1 MKFQAST
8 LAALVAIPA
17 VSATL
22 GWPWINPPNGIGHGG
37 KQKDNDL
44 LHTLAVKAG
53 KKYFGTATDNGEL
66 NNKDY
71 TDILN
76 NRKQFGQLTPSNGQK
91 WMYIEPEQ
99 NVFNFTNGEV
109 VGNLAKK
116 NGQILRCHTLVWH
129 SQLPEWVEFG
139 NWTKETL
146 SAVVVNHITKVL
158 TQWKGKCYAWD
169 VVNEAFND
177 DGTFRETVFY
187 NVLGEDYFAL
197 AFKTA
202 AKIDPS
208 AKLYI
213 NDYNLEARSDKT
225 RAVQKLVRSLK
236 KQNVRI
242 DGVGAQ
248 AHLVV
253 GSTPTLAEQ
262 IQNLQDFVATGVEVA
277 QTELDIR
284 LELPVNATN
293 LAQQSIDYENTVGAC
308 VAVKGCVGTTI
319 WDFYDPY
326 SWVPSVFDGEGA
338 ATLYFEDFTKHPAY
352 WGVVRA
358 LASGAKHPH
367 WPAPFHN

>member
-1 MKFQAST
+1 MIQ
-8 LAALVAIPA
+8 
-17 VSATL
+17 
-22 GWPWINPPNGIGHGG
+22 
-37 KQKDNDL
+37 
-44 LHTLAVKAG
+44 
-53 KKYFGTATDNGEL
+53 
-66 NNKDY
+66 
-71 TDILN
+71 
-76 NRKQFGQLTPSNGQK
+76 

-99 NVFNFTNGEV
+99 GVFDFAPGEV
-109 VGNLAKK
+109 VGDLAKK
-116 NGQILRCHTLVWH
+116 NGQLLRCHNLVWH
-129 SQLPEWVEFG
+129 SQLPDWVNNG

-146 SAVVVNHITKVL
+146 SAVLVNHV
-158 TQWKGKCYAWD
+158 TQVVKHWKGRCYAWD
-169 VVNEAFND
+169 VVNEGLND

-187 NVLGEDYFAL
+187 NVIGEEYFAL

-202 AKIDPS
+202 AKFDPKV
-208 AKLYI
+208 KLYY

-225 RAVQKLVRSLK
+225 KAAQALVRSLK
-236 KQNVRI
+236 KQGVKI

-262 IQNLQDFVATGVEVA
+262 IQNLNDFVATGVEVA

-293 LAQQSIDYENTVGAC
+293 LAQQSKDYETTVAAC

-326 SWVPSVFDGEGA
+326 SWVPTVFAGEGA

-352 WGVVRA
+352 WGVVKA
-358 LASGAKHPH
+358 LAGGVGAKHPH
-367 WPAPFHN
+367 WPWPFNN